1 MLMANHVDAIVIGAG
16 FSGIYM
22 TYKLRE
28 EGFTVKTL
36 EKAAGVGGV
45 WFLARYPGARCD
57 SDSIY
62 YNYIFSEELYKK
74 WSWSSRFAAQDEILS
89 YLNFVA
95 DELDVKKEMQFN
107 KEVKS
112 AIWDEDQTKW
122 LVTTAQGEV
131 FTATYLISGVGCLS
145 TSSIPNFQGRESFKG
160 ESYHTGNWPHT
171 PVDLKGK
178 RVGVIGTGSS
188 GVQSIPV
195 IAEEAKEVYVFQRTP
210 QYSVPTR
217 NRQFTEE
224 EIAQFKEAFLDA
236 REIMLNSP
244 SGLPIPRSTRSV
256 VDTPEEERI
265 VILEDAWEKGGMIL
279 NNAFYD
285 IVIDPKSNEL
295 VSEFLRGK
303 IREKVKKSDVV
314 EHLLPYYYYSTK
326 RPILDTNYHDTYNQ
340 DHVTLVN
347 LRQQPIE
354 CITENGI
361 QTTEKEYPLDIIV
374 FATGY
379 DAMTGTLLK
388 LDIRGRNGVSLQEKW
403 EKGAKVETYLGL
415 GLAGFPNFFTI
426 TGPQSPSV
434 LTNVPTA
441 IEQHVEWISDCLN
454 YLREHNVKTIE
465 PTVEAEIQWSKQCT
479 EIANG
484 TLFTKTESWYTGS
497 NIDGKSRDFLI
508 YLNGLDN
515 YRQLCNEVA
524 EHGYKGYQLQYEE
537 IKA

>member
-1 MLMANHVDAIVIGAG
+1 MANHVDAIVIGAG

-107 KEVKS
+107 TEVKS

-122 LVTTAQGEV
+122 LVTTAQGEE

-265 VILEDAWEKGGMIL
+265 AILEDAWEKGGMIL

-303 IREKVKKSDVV
+303 IREKVKKFDVV

-340 DHVTLVN
+340 DHVKLVN

-403 EKGAKVETYLGL
+403 ENGAKVETYLGL

-465 PTVEAEIQWSKQCT
+465 PTVEAEVQWSKQCT

>member
-1 MLMANHVDAIVIGAG
+1 MIQHVDSLVIGAG

-22 TYKLRE
+22 THKLRE
-28 EGFTVKTL
+28 QGFTVKTL

-45 WFLARYPGARCD
+45 WHVARYPGARCD
-57 SDSIY
+57 SDSVY

-74 WSWSSRFAAQDEILS
+74 WSWSTRFAGQDEILS

-107 KEVKS
+107 TEVK
-112 AIWDEDQTKW
+112 AAVWNEEETKW
-122 LVTTAQGEV
+122 HVTTDQGEE

-145 TSSIPNFQGRESFKG
+145 TSNIPNFEGRDNFKG
-160 ESYHTGNWPHT
+160 ESYHTGAWPHT
-171 PVDLKGK
+171 PVDFKGK

-195 IAEEAKEVYVFQRTP
+195 IAQEAEEVYVFQRTP

-224 EIAQFKEAFLDA
+224 EIAQFKEEFLEA
-236 REIMLNSP
+236 REKMITSP
-244 SGLPIPRSTRSV
+244 SGLPIPRSTKSV
-256 VDTPEEERI
+256 VGTPKAERNAI
-265 VILEDAWEKGGMIL
+265 FEDAWQKGGMIL

-285 IVIDPKSNEL
+285 IVTDPKSNEL
-295 VSEFLRGK
+295 VSEFLRDK

-314 EHLLPYYYYSTK
+314 QHLLPYYYYSTK
-326 RPILDTNYHDTYNQ
+326 RPILDTNYWETYNE

-347 LRQQPIE
+347 LREQPIE
-354 CITENGI
+354 RITENGI

-388 LDIRGRNGVSLQEKW
+388 LDIRGRDGLSLKDKW
-403 EKGAKVETYLGL
+403 EDGAKVETYLGL
-415 GLAGFPNFFTI
+415 GLSGFPNFFTI

-441 IEQHVEWISDCLN
+441 IEQHVEWISDCLT
-454 YLREHNVKTIE
+454 YLRENNVKTIE
-465 PTVEAEIQWSKQCT
+465 PTVEAEEQWSKQCT
-479 EIANG
+479 EIANS
-484 TLFTKTESWYTGS
+484 TLFTKTDSWYTGS
-497 NIDGKSRDFLI
+497 NIEGKPRGFLI
-508 YLNGLDN
+508 YLGGLDG
-515 YRQLCNEVA
+515 YRQVCKDVVEN
-524 EHGYKGYQLQYEE
+524 GYKGYQLQYAEVN
-537 IKA
+537 A